1 MAALDMPAADDC
13 RAALITGAGRGFCAG
28 QDLAARALADQT
40 PDLGASLKAHYNP
53 LVRGIRALRKPVICA
68 VNGRVAGAGASIAL
82 ACHIVLAARSAKFI
96 PSSVRISF
104 IPDFGGTL
112 FPPRFIGDARARA
125 LMLLAEPL
133 PAETATEWASS
144 GRWWTALSYSI
155 LIRGS

>member
-1 MAALDMPAADDC
+1 MSAADDC

-40 PDLGASLKAHYNP
+40 PDLSASLEAHYNP

-68 VNGRVAGAGASIAL
+68 VNGRVAGAGAGASIAL
-82 ACHIVLAARSAKFI
+82 VCHIVLAARSAKFI